1 MVETA
6 NALLKSFQGRD
17 AALAAAEAKANLLNA
32 RIAELE
38 AAACIAEEQLAQQA
52 QELKAQ
58 AEGAHRANEASEN
71 ARKKWAELA
80 RELATLVNL
89 KRRLAEP
96 GRAAPT
102 PTLLASTITF

>member
-1 MVETA
+1 M
-6 NALLKSFQGRD
+6 
-17 AALAAAEAKANLLNA
+17 LNE

-38 AAACIAEEQLAQQA
+38 AAARVTEEQLAQQA
-52 QELKAQ
+52 REFKAH

-80 RELATLVNL
+80 RELATLVSL

-96 GRAAPT
+96 GQAAPT